1 MIKFFF
7 HSLCIYG
14 ADTWYICDRRVLLLN
29 ITIYLVLI
37 VYEFLVSIS
46 PVGPTTPKWTL
57 MNVETSANSLSRSN
71 YFNLF
76 VIFFDAL
83 VVLINDVNR
92 SKYMMLVKKR
102 KRGLVGVPP
111 SKESLLK
118 KLWLFFGINSLIAVI
133 TFILFVSYYFL
144 KLWKLGGSII
154 VSVLAF
160 FMLCLFVLILYHS
173 SGSKSRKIFYYLM
186 HECRVLFILLL
197 LVVLFYIDNIYHG
210 YATVQGVI
218 FPLIIMMLFSFD
230 FGHVFSSSTG
240 ISCNDNHCTFL
251 YQIFVYT
258 FWATKCKIYME
269 VGHLW

>member
-1 MIKFFF
+1 M
-7 HSLCIYG
+7 
-14 ADTWYICDRRVLLLN
+14 LN

-83 VVLINDVNR
+83 VVLTNDANR

-118 KLWLFFGINSLIAVI
+118 KLWLSLGINALIAVI
-133 TFILFVSYYFL
+133 TFLFLSNYFQTLETWWIHHCHCIGILYAAFCLNFVS
-144 KLWKLGGSII
+144 
-154 VSVLAF
+154 
-160 FMLCLFVLILYHS
+160 FV
-173 SGSKSRKIFYYLM
+173 GF
-186 HECRVLFILLL
+186 
-197 LVVLFYIDNIYHG
+197 
-210 YATVQGVI
+210 
-218 FPLIIMMLFSFD
+218 
-230 FGHVFSSSTG
+230 
-240 ISCNDNHCTFL
+240 
-251 YQIFVYT
+251 
-258 FWATKCKIYME
+258 
-269 VGHLW
+269 